1 MSENLKQGIV
11 AVLLVI
17 GVIFSFLYAKE
28 AHQNVNGPE
37 YQFNVTDDS
46 VTVYDGQRTV
56 GTIKINGTLDSLIT
70 FDNQ

>member
-11 AVLLVI
+11 AVLLVT
-17 GVIFSFLYAKE
+17 GVVFSFLYAKE
-28 AHQNVNGPE
+28 AHQNITGPE

>member
-28 AHQNVNGPE
+28 AHQNIIGPE